1 MNENIS
7 RNFSKPGLSG
17 IMRVKNDASFIE
29 ASVKSCI
36 DALDELIIVW
46 NDCSDNSAEV
56 IEKMRSLY
64 PDKIKTFEYKHKVYS
79 VNLRRDEYEVARS
92 LPEDSPHLLCNY
104 YNFALSKVSCLYA
117 MKIDADQ
124 MYFEEKLRLIRNALL
139 RKSRVGI
146 AVLVGFLLYC
156 LYRISFHVNR
166 AFRKVLNI
174 YGPGIPNWLSKCYDA
189 YAVYMTQRGKGAISL
204 SGINVFKDGNWCVSL
219 GKKSDIANVLPPFN
233 GEYDHLIFK
242 VTNDCRYVPLDS
254 SFYNELRNDNYT
266 YIEAFK
272 CPYSPIPMGFYW
284 YHLNSMRDSIRNRI
298 LKAKDLIPQA
308 FCSLEDLKNEKFS
321 NLKKKIGL
329 EMCPMN
335 TLTLA
340 CFNYAKDKKSIAMYK
355 SILE

>member
-79 VNLRRDEYEVARS
+79 VNLTRDEYELAKS

-146 AVLVGFLLYC
+146 AVLVTVGV
-156 LYRISFHVNR
+156 I
-166 AFRKVLNI
+166 
-174 YGPGIPNWLSKCYDA
+174 GPP
-189 YAVYMTQRGKGAISL
+189 
-204 SGINVFKDGNWCVSL
+204 
-219 GKKSDIANVLPPFN
+219 
-233 GEYDHLIFK
+233 
-242 VTNDCRYVPLDS
+242 
-254 SFYNELRNDNYT
+254 
-266 YIEAFK
+266 
-272 CPYSPIPMGFYW
+272 
-284 YHLNSMRDSIRNRI
+284 
-298 LKAKDLIPQA
+298 
-308 FCSLEDLKNEKFS
+308 
-321 NLKKKIGL
+321 
-329 EMCPMN
+329 
-335 TLTLA
+335 
-340 CFNYAKDKKSIAMYK
+340 
-355 SILE
+355 